1 MTKIRAARSAHNG
14 MLFISGM
21 LVTVLL
27 WGEVTHAAW
36 LQGRSAAILS
46 AFTLVASNVLAKTLL
61 LSPQFGIGVLDLIYS
76 HCLSLAFLGALFT
89 KLHPEKPLVV
99 PDGAEQA
106 VQALSVGASDR
117 SLRRAVSARPEGDR
131 GGQATR
137 SFFSSACSMLLL
149 GGLYVGPATAVLL
162 VIALQSSIATLWT
175 AEEHLAAPLLLIAV
189 LVGTVIGAR
198 EEGGEWM
205 WSAFFGLCAAV
216 GRATCA
222 LQQRNFACQ
231 MHHVVTVTYA
241 GIIGLIMFGPIAAAY
256 PQHAR
261 AILTMEMHNL
271 APLVLFGVN
280 WARFTQSSIA
290 LAATCMIFSY
300 AVSYK
305 QVLRAEQCFTSAYSL
320 FEPQNFEQDNRNASE
335 FGCLPSCL
343 KLFCMV
349 TITAGLSGR
358 VFHGVRRRFPEKS
371 TVYLTGVGG
380 PELEGEPCE
389 VVGVQQSRWLVRF
402 LHPRFNGQSALVPEE
417 CLNFGYCVRPVA
429 APGRPGRS
437 VETNDPRTGRGLA
450 AAQKIGQ
457 GQIIF
462 EESPFLITTDD
473 VNEQRP
479 PNDADDEL
487 RELRFAVF
495 AQVSRL
501 NHSCAPSADVGYV
514 FQPFQSGSAVP
525 DDGKSV
531 VRAMRD
537 LDAGEALEINYGP
550 PQLLEWPLAR
560 RREFLQAQNG
570 FLCQCRRCRDEA
582 NAQRREDP

>member
-1 MTKIRAARSAHNG
+1 MRLAFLLLCTSVSLIPGRAEEACDFDDSTLLQLEGTGKVNRSRVAEREPSEPGPPGPVPASEALIAADSTRLRHHDEVLPSGASHREALIQRIMTKIRAARSAHNG

-106 VQALSVGASDR
+106 VQALSVG
-117 SLRRAVSARPEGDR
+117 
-131 GGQATR
+131 
-137 SFFSSACSMLLL
+137 FFSSACSMLLL

-162 VIALQSSIATLWT
+162 VIALQSSIATLWKHYFSET
-175 AEEHLAAPLLLIAV
+175 IEAEEHLAAPLLLIAV

-271 APLVLFGVN
+271 APLVLFGVLSLMSTLGMLKAANSMWGTMSESSYTLVSGLSLCLQFVADLTVFSVN

-320 FEPQNFEQDNRNASE
+320 FEPQNFEQ
-335 FGCLPSCL
+335 
-343 KLFCMV
+343 
-349 TITAGLSGR
+349 
-358 VFHGVRRRFPEKS
+358 
-371 TVYLTGVGG
+371 
-380 PELEGEPCE
+380 
-389 VVGVQQSRWLVRF
+389 
-402 LHPRFNGQSALVPEE
+402 GQ
-417 CLNFGYCVRPVA
+417 
-429 APGRPGRS
+429 
-437 VETNDPRTGRGLA
+437 
-450 AAQKIGQ
+450 
-457 GQIIF
+457 
-462 EESPFLITTDD
+462 
-473 VNEQRP
+473 
-479 PNDADDEL
+479 
-487 RELRFAVF
+487 
-495 AQVSRL
+495 
-501 NHSCAPSADVGYV
+501 
-514 FQPFQSGSAVP
+514 
-525 DDGKSV
+525 
-531 VRAMRD
+531 
-537 LDAGEALEINYGP
+537 
-550 PQLLEWPLAR
+550 
-560 RREFLQAQNG
+560 
-570 FLCQCRRCRDEA
+570 
-582 NAQRREDP
+582 

>member
-1 MTKIRAARSAHNG
+1 

-106 VQALSVGASDR
+106 VQALSVG
-117 SLRRAVSARPEGDR
+117 
-131 GGQATR
+131 
-137 SFFSSACSMLLL
+137 FFSSACSMLLL

-162 VIALQSSIATLWT
+162 VIALQSSIATLWKHYFSET
-175 AEEHLAAPLLLIAV
+175 IEAEEHLAAPLLLIAV

-198 EEGGEWM
+198 EEGGALEREWM

-231 MHHVVTVTYA
+231 MHHAAWTPKTCSF
-241 GIIGLIMFGPIAAAY
+241 GLIMFGPIAAAY

-271 APLVLFGVN
+271 APLVLFGVLSLMSTLGMLKAANSMWGTMSESSYTLVSGLSLCLQFVADLTVFSVN

-320 FEPQNFEQDNRNASE
+320 FEPQNFEQDNRNAS
-335 FGCLPSCL
+335 LL
-343 KLFCMV
+343 RW
-349 TITAGLSGR
+349 SGMENGFR
-358 VFHGVRRRFPEKS
+358 QQRLR
-371 TVYLTGVGG
+371 T
-380 PELEGEPCE
+380 EL
-389 VVGVQQSRWLVRF
+389 
-402 LHPRFNGQSALVPEE
+402 AI
-417 CLNFGYCVRPVA
+417 
-429 APGRPGRS
+429 
-437 VETNDPRTGRGLA
+437 ETDICRKG
-450 AAQKIGQ
+450 AAQ
-457 GQIIF
+457 
-462 EESPFLITTDD
+462 
-473 VNEQRP
+473 
-479 PNDADDEL
+479 
-487 RELRFAVF
+487 
-495 AQVSRL
+495 
-501 NHSCAPSADVGYV
+501 Y
-514 FQPFQSGSAVP
+514 
-525 DDGKSV
+525 
-531 VRAMRD
+531 
-537 LDAGEALEINYGP
+537 
-550 PQLLEWPLAR
+550 
-560 RREFLQAQNG
+560 
-570 FLCQCRRCRDEA
+570 
-582 NAQRREDP
+582 